1 MIKHFPLA
9 LLSLALLVHA
19 TACHGTLPCPDC
31 DEQADAED
39 EQEDDGPLPDLPCGG
54 ADLMTDNLNCGSCGN
69 ECYVFFEGLEW
80 EAGSC
85 QAGKCGP
92 VWLPCMTS
100 GFGATC
106 EELCAS
112 YESTC
117 VANGCSGLTGL
128 LLVASIWGWGT
139 CLEPE
144 SILKTMAGACDE
156 PIPWN
161 ENEDDFNNA
170 SCCCGGE

>member
-1 MIKHFPLA
+1 MTTTIKHFPLA

-39 EQEDDGPLPDLPCGG
+39 EQEDGPLPDLPCGG

-69 ECYVFFEGLEW
+69 ECTVVFEGLEW
-80 EAGSC
+80 EGGSC
-85 QAGKCGP
+85 QAGECGP
-92 VWLPCMTS
+92 VWLPCLPS
-100 GFGATC
+100 GLDATC
-106 EELCAS
+106 GELCAS

-117 VANGCSGLTGL
+117 IANGCSGLTGL
-128 LLVASIWGWGT
+128 LLAVTEFGV
-139 CLEPE
+139 CLEPS
-144 SILKTMAGACDE
+144 SIIKTMAGACDE

-161 ENEDDFNNA
+161 EDEFNYA
-170 SCCCGGE
+170 SCCCGAE